1 MTAASKE
8 VQNPAYSAI
17 VSCLIAELNREIIM
31 NAAKLEKAL
40 RRIPDFPKKGII
52 YIDITPI
59 LQDAEL
65 FQLAIDLLAENYI
78 DSPPDY
84 IAAIDAR
91 GFIFGGALATKLG
104 CGFVPI
110 RKKGKLPYKTFTEKY
125 DLEYGSAEIE
135 VHIDA
140 VPAGAKVLLVDDLLA
155 TGGTTAAA
163 VKLLEKLKAQII
175 GIEFIIELEFLNGRK
190 NLDYPVN
197 SIILEK

>member
-1 MTAASKE
+1 MS
-8 VQNPAYSAI
+8 
-17 VSCLIAELNREIIM
+17 
-31 NAAKLEKAL
+31 AAKLEKAL
-40 RRIPDFPKKGII
+40 RRIPDFPKEGII

-59 LQDAEL
+59 LQDPEL
-65 FQLAIDLLAENYI
+65 FQLTIDLLAEKYI

-110 RKKGKLPYKTFTEKY
+110 RKKGKLPYKTFTEEY
-125 DLEYGSAEIE
+125 DLEYGSAEVE

-163 VKLLEKLKAQII
+163 VKLLEKLEADIV
-175 GIEFIIELEFLNGRK
+175 GIEFIIELEFLNGRRM
-190 NLDYPVN
+190 LDYPVD
-197 SIILEK
+197 SIIVEK

>member
-1 MTAASKE
+1 
-8 VQNPAYSAI
+8 
-17 VSCLIAELNREIIM
+17 M
-31 NAAKLEKAL
+31 NAVKLEKVL
-40 RRIPDFPKKGII
+40 RRIPDFPKKGIV
-52 YIDITPI
+52 YIDISPI
-59 LQDAEL
+59 LQDPEL
-65 FQLAIDLLAENYI
+65 FQLTIDLLAEKYI

-110 RKKGKLPYKTFTEKY
+110 RKKGKLPYKTFAEKY
-125 DLEYGSAEIE
+125 DLEYGSTEIE

-163 VKLLEKLKAQII
+163 VKLLEKLEAEII
-175 GIEFIIELEFLNGRK
+175 GIEFVIELEFLNGRRIL
-190 NLDYPVN
+190 NYPVN
-197 SIILEK
+197 SIIVEK

>member
-1 MTAASKE
+1 MG
-8 VQNPAYSAI
+8 
-17 VSCLIAELNREIIM
+17 
-31 NAAKLEKAL
+31 AAKLEKAL

-65 FQLAIDLLAENYI
+65 FQLSIDLLAEKYI

-91 GFIFGGALATKLG
+91 GFIFGGALATRLG

-110 RKKGKLPYKTFTEKY
+110 RKKGKLPYKTLVEKY

-197 SIILEK
+197 SIIVEK

>member
-1 MTAASKE
+1 
-8 VQNPAYSAI
+8 
-17 VSCLIAELNREIIM
+17 M

>member
-1 MTAASKE
+1 MD
-8 VQNPAYSAI
+8 
-17 VSCLIAELNREIIM
+17 
-31 NAAKLEKAL
+31 AAKLEKAL

-59 LQDAEL
+59 IQDAEL
-65 FQLAIDLLAENYI
+65 FQLSIDLLAKNYI

-110 RKKGKLPYKTFTEKY
+110 RKKGKLPYKTLTEKY

-140 VPAGAKVLLVDDLLA
+140 VPTGAKVLLVDDLLA

-163 VKLLEKLKAQII
+163 VRLLERLNAQII
-175 GIEFIIELEFLNGRK
+175 GIEFIIELGFLNGRK
-190 NLDYPVN
+190 SLDYPVN

>member
-1 MTAASKE
+1 MSSE
-8 VQNPAYSAI
+8 
-17 VSCLIAELNREIIM
+17 
-31 NAAKLEKAL
+31 KLKKAL
-40 RRIPDFPKKGII
+40 RRIPDFPKKGIV

-59 LQDAEL
+59 LKDPEL
-65 FQLAIDLLAENYI
+65 FQLTIDLLAENYI

-110 RKKGKLPYKTFTEKY
+110 RKKGKLPYKTFTENY

-135 VHIDA
+135 MHIDA

-163 VKLLEKLKAQII
+163 VKLLEKLEANII
-175 GIEFIIELEFLNGRK
+175 GIEFLIELEFLNGRQIL
-190 NLDYPVN
+190 NYPVN
-197 SIILEK
+197 SIIVEK

>member
-1 MTAASKE
+1 MDVE
-8 VQNPAYSAI
+8 
-17 VSCLIAELNREIIM
+17 
-31 NAAKLEKAL
+31 KLEKAL
-40 RRIPDFPKKGII
+40 RRVPDFPKEGIV

-59 LQDAEL
+59 LQDPEL
-65 FQLAIDLLAENYI
+65 FQLTIDLMAEKYI

-84 IAAIDAR
+84 IAAVDAR

-110 RKKGKLPYKTFTEKY
+110 RKKGKLPYKTFVEKY

-140 VPAGAKVLLVDDLLA
+140 VPSNARVLLVDDLLA
-155 TGGTTAAA
+155 TGGTVAAA
-163 VKLLEKLKAQII
+163 VKLLEKLEAQII
-175 GIEFIIELEFLNGRK
+175 GIEFVIELEFLNGRQV
-190 NLDYPVN
+190 LSEYPVA

>member
-1 MTAASKE
+1 
-8 VQNPAYSAI
+8 
-17 VSCLIAELNREIIM
+17 M

-40 RRIPDFPKKGII
+40 RRIPDFPKEGII

-59 LQDAEL
+59 LQDPEL
-65 FQLAIDLLAENYI
+65 FQLTIDLLAEKYI

-110 RKKGKLPYKTFTEKY
+110 RKKGKLPYETLTEKY

-163 VKLLEKLKAQII
+163 VKLLEKLEADIV
-175 GIEFIIELEFLNGRK
+175 GVEFVIELEFLNGRRI
-190 NLDYPVN
+190 LDYPVD
-197 SIILEK
+197 SIIVEK

>member
-1 MTAASKE
+1 
-8 VQNPAYSAI
+8 
-17 VSCLIAELNREIIM
+17 M
-31 NAAKLEKAL
+31 NAAKLEKSL
-40 RRIPDFPKKGII
+40 RRIPDFPKEGII

-65 FQLAIDLLAENYI
+65 FQLTIDLLAENYI

-110 RKKGKLPYKTFTEKY
+110 RKKGKLPYKTLIEKY

-135 VHIDA
+135 AHIDA

>member
-1 MTAASKE
+1 
-8 VQNPAYSAI
+8 
-17 VSCLIAELNREIIM
+17 M
-31 NAAKLEKAL
+31 NVEKLEKAL

-52 YIDITPI
+52 YIDITPV
-59 LQDAEL
+59 LQDSEL
-65 FQLAIDLLAENYI
+65 FQLTIDLLAERYLV
-78 DSPPDY
+78 DPPDY

-110 RKKGKLPYKTFTEKY
+110 RKKGKLPYTTFTEEY

-155 TGGTTAAA
+155 TGGTTSAA

-175 GIEFIIELEFLNGRK
+175 GIEFVIELGFLNGRQI
-190 NLDYPVN
+190 LGDYPVN
-197 SIILEK
+197 SLILEK

>member
-1 MTAASKE
+1 MD
-8 VQNPAYSAI
+8 
-17 VSCLIAELNREIIM
+17 
-31 NAAKLEKAL
+31 AAKLEKAL
-40 RRIPDFPKKGII
+40 RRIPDFPKEGIV

-59 LQDAEL
+59 LQNAEL
-65 FQLAIDLLAENYI
+65 FQLTIDLLAESHI

-110 RKKGKLPYKTFTEKY
+110 RKKGKLPYKTFTEEY

-175 GIEFIIELEFLNGRK
+175 GIEFIIELEFLNGREK
-190 NLDYPVN
+190 LDYPVN

>member
-1 MTAASKE
+1 
-8 VQNPAYSAI
+8 
-17 VSCLIAELNREIIM
+17 M
-31 NAAKLEKAL
+31 NAEKIEKAL
-40 RRIPDFPKKGII
+40 RRIPDFPKEGIV

-59 LQDAEL
+59 LQDADL
-65 FQLAIDLLAENYI
+65 FQLTIDLLAEKYI

-110 RKKGKLPYKTFTEKY
+110 RKKGKLPYKTFVEKY

-140 VPAGAKVLLVDDLLA
+140 VPAGAKVLLTDDLLA
-155 TGGTTAAA
+155 TGGTTSAA
-163 VKLLEKLKAQII
+163 VKLLEKLEAQII
-175 GIEFIIELEFLNGRK
+175 GIEFVIELDFLNGRQVLSK
-190 NLDYPVN
+190 YPVD

>member
-1 MTAASKE
+1 MNTA
-8 VQNPAYSAI
+8 
-17 VSCLIAELNREIIM
+17 R
-31 NAAKLEKAL
+31 LEKAL

-65 FQLAIDLLAENYI
+65 FQLTIDLLAEKYI

-155 TGGTTAAA
+155 TGGTAAA
-163 VKLLEKLKAQII
+163 AIKLLKKLKAHIT
-175 GIEFIIELEFLNGRK
+175 GIEFIVELGFLNGRK
-190 NLDYPVN
+190 NLNYPVD

>member
-1 MTAASKE
+1 MDAA
-8 VQNPAYSAI
+8 
-17 VSCLIAELNREIIM
+17 R
-31 NAAKLEKAL
+31 LEKAL

-65 FQLAIDLLAENYI
+65 FQLTIDLLAEKYI

-125 DLEYGSAEIE
+125 DLEYGSAELE

-155 TGGTTAAA
+155 TGGTAAA
-163 VKLLEKLKAQII
+163 AIKLLKKLKAHIT
-175 GIEFIIELEFLNGRK
+175 GIEFIVELGFLNGRK
-190 NLDYPVN
+190 NLNYPVD

>member
-1 MTAASKE
+1 
-8 VQNPAYSAI
+8 
-17 VSCLIAELNREIIM
+17 M
-31 NAAKLEKAL
+31 NAVKLEKAL
-40 RRIPDFPKKGII
+40 RRIPDFPKEGII

-59 LQDAEL
+59 LQDPEL
-65 FQLAIDLLAENYI
+65 FQLTIDLMAEKYI

-104 CGFVPI
+104 CGLVPI
-110 RKKGKLPYKTFTEKY
+110 RKKGKLPYKTFVEEY

-163 VKLLEKLKAQII
+163 VRLLEKLEAKII
-175 GIEFIIELEFLNGRK
+175 GIEFVIELEFLNGRRIL
-190 NLDYPVN
+190 NYPVD
-197 SIILEK
+197 SIIVEK

>member
-1 MTAASKE
+1 
-8 VQNPAYSAI
+8 
-17 VSCLIAELNREIIM
+17 M
-31 NAAKLEKAL
+31 NAARLQEAL

-65 FQLAIDLLAENYI
+65 FQLTIDLLAEKYI

-91 GFIFGGALATKLG
+91 GFIFGGALAAKLG

-110 RKKGKLPYKTFTEKY
+110 RKKGKLPYKTFTEEY
-125 DLEYGSAEIE
+125 ALEYGSAEIE

-163 VKLLEKLKAQII
+163 VKLLEKLKAQIT
-175 GIEFIIELEFLNGRK
+175 GIEFIVELEFLNGRK
-190 NLDYPVN
+190 NLNYPVD

>member
-1 MTAASKE
+1 ME
-8 VQNPAYSAI
+8 
-17 VSCLIAELNREIIM
+17 
-31 NAAKLEKAL
+31 KLEKAL
-40 RRIPDFPKKGII
+40 RRVPDFPKEGIV

-59 LQDAEL
+59 LQDPEL
-65 FQLAIDLLAENYI
+65 FQLTIDLMAEKYI

-110 RKKGKLPYKTFTEKY
+110 RKKGKLPYKTFVEKY

-140 VPAGAKVLLVDDLLA
+140 VPSNARVLLVDDLLA

-163 VKLLEKLKAQII
+163 VKLLEKLEAQII
-175 GIEFIIELEFLNGRK
+175 GIEFVIELEFLNGRQV
-190 NLDYPVN
+190 LSEYPVA

>member
-1 MTAASKE
+1 MD
-8 VQNPAYSAI
+8 
-17 VSCLIAELNREIIM
+17 AE
-31 NAAKLEKAL
+31 KLEKAL
-40 RRIPDFPKKGII
+40 RRVPDFPKKGIV

-59 LQDAEL
+59 LQDPEL
-65 FQLAIDLLAENYI
+65 FQLTIDLLAEKYI

-110 RKKGKLPYKTFTEKY
+110 RKKGKLPYKTFVEKY

-140 VPAGAKVLLVDDLLA
+140 VPSNAKVLLVDDLLA
-155 TGGTTAAA
+155 TGGTTTAA
-163 VKLLEKLKAQII
+163 VKLLKKLEAQII
-175 GIEFIIELEFLNGRK
+175 GIEFVIELGFLNGRQ
-190 NLDYPVN
+190 LLSEYPVD
-197 SIILEK
+197 SIILE

>member
-1 MTAASKE
+1 MNTA
-8 VQNPAYSAI
+8 
-17 VSCLIAELNREIIM
+17 R
-31 NAAKLEKAL
+31 LEKAL

-65 FQLAIDLLAENYI
+65 FQLTIDLLAEKYI

-91 GFIFGGALATKLG
+91 GFIFGGALAAKLG

-155 TGGTTAAA
+155 TGGTTTAA
-163 VKLLEKLKAQII
+163 VKLLEKLKAHIT
-175 GIEFIIELEFLNGRK
+175 GIEFIVELGFLNGRK
-190 NLDYPVN
+190 NLNYPVD

>member
-1 MTAASKE
+1 
-8 VQNPAYSAI
+8 
-17 VSCLIAELNREIIM
+17 M
-31 NAAKLEKAL
+31 NTVKLEKAL
-40 RRIPDFPKKGII
+40 RRIPNFPKEGIV

-59 LQDAEL
+59 LQDPEL
-65 FQLAIDLLAENYI
+65 FQLTIDLLAEKHL

-110 RKKGKLPYKTFTEKY
+110 RKKGKLPYKTFSQKY
-125 DLEYGSAEIE
+125 DLEYGSAELE

-140 VPAGAKVLLVDDLLA
+140 VPAGSKVLLIDDLLA

-163 VKLLEKLKAQII
+163 VKLLEKLQADIV
-175 GIEFIIELEFLNGRK
+175 GIEFVIELEFLNGRQV
-190 NLDYPVN
+190 LDYPVN
-197 SIILEK
+197 SIIIEK